1 MRRGNRVAALIVGE
15 PGSGKTTLEKRWTD
29 FIVANRPSV
38 DSIFVLDSLQEPIW
52 DNAGPI
58 VCSRSDYD
66 RACEE
71 LGESISTWGPPAVPR
86 RVIWRCGH
94 DPENYVPALV
104 EACDQGHV
112 LLVFTEASYWFPAQ
126 GKSSW
131 PVQKVRDDMTLEG
144 LIRLGRAHVRNRDN
158 ERSWIGY
165 MADTQ
170 YPQDAHR
177 LLRDVSSTVL
187 TSKIE
192 GERTLQWIRNNFGT
206 ESHSLVD
213 RVQRLEKHKW
223 IALRGEMPTLA
234 PYEKAVG

>member
-1 MRRGNRVAALIVGE
+1 MRRGNRISALIVGE

-29 FIVANRPSV
+29 FLVQNRPSI
-38 DSIFVLDSLQEPIW
+38 DSIFVLDSLGEPIW
-52 DNAGPI
+52 DHAGPI
-58 VCSRSDYD
+58 VCSSSDYD

-94 DPENYVPALV
+94 EPENYVPALR

-112 LLVFTEASYWFPAQ
+112 VLVFTEASYWFPAAGRSQ
-126 GKSSW
+126 W
-131 PVQKVRDDMTLEG
+131 PVKQVRDDMSMEG
-144 LIRLGRAHVRNRDN
+144 LIRLGRAHVRNRDG

-170 YPQDAHR
+170 YPGDAHR
-177 LLRDVSSTVL
+177 LIRDVSDDVL

-192 GERTLQWIRNNFGT
+192 GERTLNWIRQNFGVDSK
-206 ESHSLVD
+206 ELVEQ
-213 RVQRLEKHKW
+213 VQRLKKHEW
-223 IALRGEMPTLA
+223 LALRGDMPRLA
-234 PYEKAVG
+234 PFQKE